1 MSDRTDSRRL
11 LDPDT
16 LRRLCRARDLI
27 AARSVEPLPLEAAA
41 AAAHLSPFHFQRLFS
56 RAFGESPHRF
66 QTRRR
71 LDLAKQLLAK
81 DHLSVTDICFEAGY
95 QSLGSFSA
103 KFSSLVG
110 RAPSEYRRELR
121 RVFGYRAPWRIAFVP
136 VCFFTRLS
144 APGLK
149 GPQEARSAETS
160 ASPILVATRQGDAP

>member
-1 MSDRTDSRRL
+1 MTDRDDSRRL

-27 AARSVEPLPLEAAA
+27 AARSREAVPLVEAA
-41 AAAHLSPFHFQRLFS
+41 AAAHLSPFHFQRLFR

-71 LDLAKQLLAK
+71 LDLAKQLLAR

-103 KFSSLVG
+103 KFSSHVG

-136 VCFFTRLS
+136 VCFFARLS
-144 APGLK
+144 AAGGE
-149 GPQEARSAETS
+149 GPQEARSMDAS
-160 ASPILVATRQGDAP
+160 PSPILVAERQGDAP